1 MEFFSADGL
10 AEEESKAHESIPWY
24 PDHGVS
30 NVDTKLTKELEIRLF
45 AVLPNFKDFAKLFK
59 LGLTSFNY

>member
-30 NVDTKLTKELEIRLF
+30 NVETKLTKELEIRLRG
-45 AVLPNFKDFAKLFK
+45 A
-59 LGLTSFNY
+59 T